1 MLRLAGAQG
10 QGGSA
15 VKRHVLI
22 TGASIAGPALAWWLV
37 RHGMAVT
44 VVERAREFRDGGQT
58 IDVRGAGRTV
68 VQRMG
73 LEEAIRERT
82 THEEAVVFVD
92 ARNNV
97 RARIGAEQFGGN
109 GPVAELEILRGELA
123 RLLLEHSRDSADY
136 VFGDRIAALHDR
148 GDKVEVRFEHGEGRE
163 FDLVIVAE
171 GIGSSTRKRV
181 FGSDEVE
188 RVPLDLYTSYFTIP
202 RGENDGNVARWF
214 NAPGGRSVFLRP
226 DNLGTTRAVLSLQE
240 KPRGYEKLSQDEQ
253 KALLKKKFADAG
265 WETPRVLAALDEAKD
280 FYFEAIGQVKMRRW
294 SKGRVALLGDAAW
307 CASPI
312 SGMGTSL
319 ALVGA
324 YVLAGELARRGDHTE
339 AFAAYER
346 LMRPYVDQAQDVPK
360 AGPRIAQPQTRVGI
374 ALLQAALSLASRP
387 ALSRIAGKL
396 LSPPSEK
403 MDLPDYGQ
411 GASSQAS
418 TG

>member
-1 MLRLAGAQG
+1 M
-10 QGGSA
+10 
-15 VKRHVLI
+15 KRHVLI

-44 VVERAREFRDGGQT
+44 VVERAREFRDGGQN

-73 LEEAIRERT
+73 LEKAIRERT
-82 THEEAVVFVD
+82 THEEAIAFVD
-92 ARNNV
+92 ERNHV
-97 RARIGAEQFGGN
+97 RARIGAEQFNGN

-123 RLLLEHSRDSADY
+123 RLLLEHSRDSVDY
-136 VFGDRIAALHDR
+136 VFGDRIAALHDH

-171 GIGSSTRKRV
+171 GIGSSTRKLV
-181 FGSDEVE
+181 FGDEVE
-188 RVPLDLYTSYFTIP
+188 RVPLDLYTAYFTVP

-226 DNLGTTRAVLSLQE
+226 DNLGTTRALLSLQE
-240 KPRGYEKLSQDEQ
+240 KPRGYEKLPEAEQ
-253 KALLKKKFADAG
+253 KALLKAKFADAG
-265 WETPRVLAALDEAKD
+265 WETPRVLAALDGAKD

-294 SKGRVALLGDAAW
+294 SRGRIALLGDAAY

-324 YVLAGELARRGDHTE
+324 YVLAGELARHDDHAE

-374 ALLQAALSLASRP
+374 ALQRAVLGLATRP
-387 ALSRIAGKL
+387 VFSRIAGKL
-396 LSPPSEK
+396 LSPPSDK
-403 MDLPDYGQ
+403 IDLPDYGQ
-411 GASSQAS
+411 SASSDSSA
-418 TG
+418 G

>member
-1 MLRLAGAQG
+1 M
-10 QGGSA
+10 
-15 VKRHVLI
+15 KKHVLI
-22 TGASIAGPALAWWLV
+22 TGASIAGPAMAWWLA
-37 RHGMAVT
+37 RHGLEVT

-58 IDVRGAGRTV
+58 IDLRGAGRTV

-82 THEEAVVFVD
+82 THEEAVAFVD
-92 ARNNV
+92 ARNHV

-109 GPVAELEILRGELA
+109 GLVAELEILRGELA
-123 RLLLEHSRDSADY
+123 RLLVEHSRDSVDY

-148 GDKVEVRFEHGEGRE
+148 GDKVEVRFEHGGGRE

-171 GIGSSTRKRV
+171 GIGSSTRKLV
-181 FGSDEVE
+181 FGDEVE
-188 RVPLDLYTSYFTIP
+188 RVPLNLYTAYFTIP

-226 DNLGTTRAVLSLQE
+226 DNLGTTRAALSLQE
-240 KPRGYEKLSQDEQ
+240 KPRGYEKLPVEEQ
-253 KALLKKKFADAG
+253 KALLKEKFADAG
-265 WETPRVLAALDEAKD
+265 WETPRVLAALDAVKD

-294 SKGRVALLGDAAW
+294 SKGRVALLGDAAY

-324 YVLAGELARRGDHTE
+324 YVLAGELARRDDHSE

-346 LMRPYVDQAQDVPK
+346 IMRPYVDQAQDVPK

-374 ALLQAALSLASRP
+374 ALLQGALSLATRP
-387 ALSRIAGKL
+387 VFSKLAGKL
-396 LSPPSEK
+396 LSPPADK
-403 MDLPDYGQ
+403 IDLPDYGQ
-411 GASSQAS
+411 SASSDS
-418 TG
+418 